1 MLWPTIDP
9 IRYVTYQ
16 ILPVGPVAARILGV
30 DGSGVRVLIAS
41 QLGCIVA
48 PAFRE
53 VFGPGLVT
61 VAVDEAAVRSAIAEN
76 LRYDVVLTDLTWQRV
91 ELEFAFD
98 GLDVLDIVQ
107 RLGRPAPV
115 LFALQGHNAE
125 RDHLDEAVVR
135 DGVAGTVAK
144 AGGIPSMAA
153 ALREVA
159 AGRFL
164 AMERPAEPT
173 IHHWFSGGR
182 RGETAARMAGAIAA
196 GRAANHDTLAIAAK
210 VSRNTAVKV
219 AEKYLGPLIR
229 ARGEHAADL
238 PLTTQTVYRWCGE
251 HARYVTSWCRRNGHA
266 DVLGR

>member
-1 MLWPTIDP
+1 M
-9 IRYVTYQ
+9 
-16 ILPVGPVAARILGV
+16 

-41 QLGCIVA
+41 QLGGIVA

-53 VFGPGLVT
+53 VFGPLVT
-61 VAVDEAAVRSAIAEN
+61 VAVNEAEVRSAIADH
-76 LRYDVVLTDLTWQRV
+76 LRYDVVLTDLTWQHV

-125 RDHLDEAVVR
+125 RDHLDEAVAR
-135 DGVAGTVAK
+135 EGVAGTIPK
-144 AGGIPSMAA
+144 AGGIVAMAA
-153 ALREVA
+153 GLRQVA

-164 AMERPAEPT
+164 PTEPPAVRPT
-173 IHHWFSGGR
+173 IHEWFTVGR

-196 GRAANHDTLAIAAK
+196 GRAANHDTLATAAK
-210 VSRNTAVKV
+210 CSRNTAVKV

-229 ARGEHAADL
+229 ERGEHAEDL

-251 HARYVTSWCRRNGHA
+251 HARYLISWCRRNGHA
-266 DVLGR
+266 DVLSS

>member
-1 MLWPTIDP
+1 MNLLS
-9 IRYVTYQ
+9 VETYQ
-16 ILPVGPVAARILGV
+16 ILHERYGCGQDRAV
-30 DGSGVRVLIAS
+30 DGPGVRLLIAS
-41 QLGCIVA
+41 QLGDIVA

-53 VFGPGLVT
+53 IFGPGLVT
-61 VAVDEAAVRSAIAEN
+61 VAVDEAAVRSAIADN

-125 RDHLDEAVVR
+125 RDHLDEAVAR
-135 DGVAGTVAK
+135 DGVAGTIAK
-144 AGGIPSMAA
+144 AGGVPAMAS

-164 AMERPAEPT
+164 PMERPVKPT
-173 IHHWFSGGR
+173 IHRWFMAGR

-196 GRAANHDTLAIAAK
+196 GRAANHDTLAAAAK
-210 VSRNTAVKV
+210 CSRNTAVKV

-229 ARGEHAADL
+229 ERGEHAEDL
-238 PLTTQTVYRWCGE
+238 PLTTRTVYRRCGE
-251 HARYVTSWCRRNGHA
+251 HARYLISWCRRNGHA
-266 DVLGR
+266 EVLGSR

>member
-1 MLWPTIDP
+1 M
-9 IRYVTYQ
+9 
-16 ILPVGPVAARILGV
+16 

-41 QLGCIVA
+41 QLGGIVA

-61 VAVDEAAVRSAIAEN
+61 VAVNEGEVRSAIADH
-76 LRYDVVLTDLTWQRV
+76 LRYDVVLTDLTWQHV
-91 ELEFAFD
+91 DLEFAFD

-115 LFALQGHNAE
+115 VFALQGHNAE
-125 RDHLDEAVVR
+125 RDHLDEAVAR
-135 DGVAGTVAK
+135 DGVAGTVPK
-144 AGGIPSMAA
+144 AGGIAA
-153 ALREVA
+153 IAGAVREVA
-159 AGRFL
+159 AGRSL
-164 AMERPAEPT
+164 RTEPPAVQPT
-173 IHHWFSGGR
+173 IHQWFVGGR

-210 VSRNTAVKV
+210 CSRNTAVKV

-229 ARGEHAADL
+229 ARGEHAEGL

-251 HARYVTSWCRRNGHA
+251 HARYLISWCRRNGHG
-266 DVLGR
+266 DVLGG

>member
-1 MLWPTIDP
+1 M
-9 IRYVTYQ
+9 
-16 ILPVGPVAARILGV
+16 

-144 AGGIPSMAA
+144 AGGITSMAA
-153 ALREVA
+153 RCARWRRGGTWQWSGL
-159 AGRFL
+159 
-164 AMERPAEPT
+164 AEPT
-173 IHHWFSGGR
+173 IHHWFAADG
-182 RGETAARMAGAIAA
+182 AARRRPGWRARSRRAGPS
-196 GRAANHDTLAIAAK
+196 NHDTLAVAARC
-210 VSRNTAVKV
+210 SRNTAVKV

-229 ARGEHAADL
+229 DRGEHAADL

-266 DVLGR
+266 DVLGTLTARARWSLCPDSCRLVVL

>member
-1 MLWPTIDP
+1 M
-9 IRYVTYQ
+9 
-16 ILPVGPVAARILGV
+16 

-41 QLGCIVA
+41 QLGGIVA

-61 VAVDEAAVRSAIAEN
+61 VAVNEGEVRSAIADH
-76 LRYDVVLTDLTWQRV
+76 LRYDVVLTDLTWQHV
-91 ELEFAFD
+91 ALEFAFD

-135 DGVAGTVAK
+135 DGVAGTVPK
-144 AGGIPSMAA
+144 AVGVTAMAA
-153 ALREVA
+153 ALRAAA
-159 AGRFL
+159 AGRVL
-164 AMERPAEPT
+164 ATEPPTVRPT
-173 IHHWFSGGR
+173 IHQWFAGGR

-196 GRAANHDTLAIAAK
+196 GRAANHDTLATAAK
-210 VSRNTAVKV
+210 CSRNTAVKV

-229 ARGEHAADL
+229 ERGEHADDL
-238 PLTTQTVYRWCGE
+238 PLTTQSVYRWCGE
-251 HARYVTSWCRRNGHA
+251 HSRYLISWCRRNGHA
-266 DVLGR
+266 DVLNT